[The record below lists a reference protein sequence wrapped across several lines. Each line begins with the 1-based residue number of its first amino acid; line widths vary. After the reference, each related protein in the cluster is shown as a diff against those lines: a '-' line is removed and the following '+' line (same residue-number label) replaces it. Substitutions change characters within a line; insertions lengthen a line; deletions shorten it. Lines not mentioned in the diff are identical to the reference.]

1 MGVSL
6 DAHGCQDCRDY
17 SISLAHT
24 FHAWATPPR
33 PLVNLRPCAL
43 PTLPKRQDLQTHQ
56 ARRPRAS
63 APPSPFPL
71 LPSTASAKAI
81 TSRASF
87 PLFVF
92 PNALSLL
99 LIICFDALAAECTR
113 NCWCPHLTCSA
124 ALPCSPGRLHH
135 YISLAHNIAAQR
147 ARTSIACHPP
157 SPHALPPSACLASPF
172 RLVPLRPLRPPTGP
186 PFPSFFLLS
195 SLPFFPPSFPSSLL
209 PPAIWCSCAFHLAI
223 NSFL

>member
-1 MGVSL
+1 MRPTHITQKARPPNAPSAPAL
-6 DAHGCQDCRDY
+6 
-17 SISLAHT
+17 SFSSSLAL
-24 FHAWATPPR
+24 PPF
-33 PLVNLRPCAL
+33 AL
-43 PTLPKRQDLQTHQ
+43 NGQRQSDNQ
-56 ARRPRAS
+56 PRQ
-63 APPSPFPL
+63 L
-71 LPSTASAKAI
+71 
-81 TSRASF
+81 

-113 NCWCPHLTCSA
+113 NCWFPHLTCSA

-157 SPHALPPSACLASPF
+157 TPHALPPSACLASPF